1 MNTAVGMVMIV
12 QAFSG
17 QSSTKWWETA
27 TVCLTTASAIFGCIG
42 VVFSLWE
49 DKRKSLKVA
58 DRTFSIIGALVGVMA
73 ALSLVQY
80 THYNRIDE
88 AAADT
93 QIRKSAKDASD
104 AIAGLGAEK
113 VALSKTQLT
122 LISTSL
128 RAKQSIQQLN
138 AALAQSNRVTALQV
152 LVTKMNADDAAAFDQ
167 LRTMKRFDN
176 PEQEKMVK
184 EAIQN
189 VIDLHNVR
197 GYVGSSQLF
206 YKYAPGPEEAVQMLT
221 TKDTSTRKSALRCIF
236 AYGFIPKAGPVLFH
250 VATTDPSLDAR
261 TLATRVI
268 NQWGNDNFTALE
280 PENLERWWYEKG
292 GGEEQFP

>member
-1 MNTAVGMVMIV
+1 MIV